1 MKCVLPASHPLTQ
14 KVLTPSD
21 FQGQRFISLSLTDS
35 YRQLI
40 DSTFAEHHVERK
52 MVMETHSIIH
62 LRYGTGIG
70 VSIVNPLTALDF
82 HQQSAGRLTPTQ
94 FFDSFYC

>member
-1 MKCVLPASHPLTQ
+1 MKCVSYRRATLNP
-14 KVLTPSD
+14 KEVLTPSD

-52 MVMETHSIIH
+52 WSWKRIRHHPFALWHQKGLEF
-62 LRYGTGIG
+62 LL
-70 VSIVNPLTALDF
+70 LT
-82 HQQSAGRLTPTQ
+82 R
-94 FFDSFYC
+94 